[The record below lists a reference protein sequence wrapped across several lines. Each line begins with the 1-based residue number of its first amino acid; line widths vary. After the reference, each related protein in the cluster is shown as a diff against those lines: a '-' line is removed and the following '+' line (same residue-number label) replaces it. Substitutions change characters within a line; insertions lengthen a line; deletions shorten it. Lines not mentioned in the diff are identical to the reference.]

1 MIAGK
6 KYHGLASDIW
16 SCGIILYAMT
26 CGYLPFEDPNTNKLY
41 KKILACEYTLPG
53 SLSPQLKD
61 LMKKILNT
69 EPKSRITILEIKQ
82 HEWYTKVRCLEME
95 GVIIG
100 KDKIP
105 VIFEISELLKNH
117 FNGENLDESQTF
129 I

>member
-41 KKILACEYTLPG
+41 KKILACEYSLPG
-53 SLSPQLKD
+53 NLSAILKD

-69 EPKSRITILEIKQ
+69 DPKARITISDI
-82 HEWYTKVRCLEME
+82 R
-95 GVIIG
+95 
-100 KDKIP
+100 
-105 VIFEISELLKNH
+105 
-117 FNGENLDESQTF
+117 
-129 I
+129 